1 MPVPAPTNFVLLNP
15 GFELGNTTGWTIT
28 QTGGTGT
35 PSASTARP
43 AFGSYSAFWAGAS
56 GSGHAG
62 GVEAEWINNAR
73 ATVAPGNTIQAQCRI
88 SLKDTDSSANR
99 GEIRIYWYDASNV
112 LLGHTSGNPIRGNSQ
127 AYQTSSVS
135 ASAPAGAQYAAVG
148 VWTTANS
155 SGGVY
160 FDEATYTYTWDRT
173 VALTSPLDGAE
184 YGLGVNIRYS
194 VAIGGTTPSVV
205 SVTYK
210 AGAATIGSSS
220 TGDYEFNSNDLAAG
234 TYAITAVVLF
244 SDGSELT
251 SAANN
256 ITITATPTPPTTR
269 EYKASNAYTNLVATN
284 FAKLSSNMP
293 SVALVTA
300 VEVLA
305 DYDLQILTRALDID
319 GTPESS
325 DGSTIFDIV
334 DTANIELTMLDGD
347 GTSYSK
353 AGSPIKTTVPI
364 LRSSF
369 DITEEGIS
377 EGKKWTIYDL
387 TTPVTVTLGSDTEFF
402 GLDPLAA
409 SDFTERSLGLKFYPT
424 LKSKP
429 ATADDGDAC
438 IRFFLNK
445 LRLRVYFDA
454 GSTEYY
460 FASADKTQV
469 IKGNL
474 VHSYVETGD
483 LRNGDAQGVLQL
495 NEDLAV
501 MLGTQTYIGDDW
513 TIHAAYPP
521 TDANQIGTVAAR
533 EQADGVGM
541 SYNGLPSAADIVAAR
556 TRYMFITANFYGDR
570 ELDSMYGAHGLPRA
584 FAYNGDFFYKIYTQP
599 DPVKDSPR
607 HVAYH
612 HGHLALGFDQGNVD
626 ISVVGQPYNFNGA
639 EGASSW
645 AIGDKVTGLLELS
658 GTILGV
664 FGSKSI
670 WGISGTT
677 LDNFATQVIS
687 PNIGAIEYTVTDMG
701 FPTYANAYGIYTLSQ
716 TQQYG
721 DYLGT
726 PLSQDVSPWLRPRLV
741 RKYTSD
747 KEVVVAWPVRTKNQ
761 YKLAFSDGYILSMT
775 LNAGQQSAPTFSFQ
789 QYTIYGPED
798 E

>member
-1 MPVPAPTNFVLLNP
+1 MPVPAPTSFVLLNP

-35 PSASTARP
+35 PSASVDRP
-43 AFGSYSAFWAGAS
+43 ESGSYSAFWHGAS

-62 GVEAEWINNAR
+62 GVEAEWINDAR
-73 ATVAPGNTIQAQCRI
+73 ATVAPGSPIQAQCRI
-88 SLKDTDSSANR
+88 SLKDTDSSQNR
-99 GEIRIYWYDASNV
+99 GEIRVYWYDASNA
-112 LLGHTSGNPIRGNSQ
+112 LISHSSGNLVKGNSSS
-127 AYQTSSVS
+127 YKTSAVS
-135 ASAPAGAQYAAVG
+135 ATAPANAQFAAIG

-160 FDEATYTYTWDRT
+160 FDDVTYTYAWDRT
-173 VALTSPLDGAE
+173 IALTSPLDGAQ
-184 YGLGVNIRYS
+184 YGVGLNIRYS
-194 VAIGGTTPSVV
+194 VAIGGTTPAIV

-210 AGAATIGSSS
+210 ADTDTIGSSS
-220 TGDYEFNSNDLAAG
+220 TPNYEFNDNDLPAG
-234 TYAITAVVLF
+234 TYAITATALM
-244 SDGSELT
+244 SDGSELV
-251 SAANN
+251 SAANT

-269 EYKASNAYTNLVATN
+269 EYKASNAYTNLVAEN

-300 VEVLA
+300 VEVLV
-305 DYDLQILTRALDID
+305 DYDLQILTRALDIG
-319 GTPESS
+319 GTAASS

-334 DTANIELTMLDGD
+334 DTANIELTLLDKD
-347 GTSYSK
+347 GTSYDK
-353 AGSPIKTTVPI
+353 AGSALTTTIPII
-364 LRSSF
+364 ASDF
-369 DITEEGIS
+369 DITEEGTS
-377 EGKKWTIYDL
+377 EDKKWTIFDL
-387 TTPVTVTLGSDTEFF
+387 TTPVTVTLGSENEFF
-402 GLDPLAA
+402 GLDPMAA
-409 SDFTERSLGLKFYPT
+409 ADFIEKSLGLKFYPS

-429 ATADDGDAC
+429 TTADDGDAC

-460 FASADKTQV
+460 FASPDKTQV

-483 LRNGDAQGVLQL
+483 LRNGDAQGILQL
-495 NEDLAV
+495 NSELTIED
-501 MLGTQTYIGDDW
+501 GTQTYIGDDW

-533 EQADGVGM
+533 EQDDGVGM
-541 SYNGLPSAADIVAAR
+541 AYNGLPTATEIVEAR
-556 TRYMFITANFYGDR
+556 NRYMFITANFYGDKD
-570 ELDSMYGAHGLPRA
+570 LNSIYGAHGLPRA

-607 HVAYH
+607 HLAYH
-612 HGHLALGFDQGNVD
+612 HGHLALGYDQGNVD
-626 ISVVGQPYNFNGA
+626 ISVVGQPYNFDGSQ
-639 EGASSW
+639 GASSW

-677 LDNFATQVIS
+677 LDNFATQVIT

-701 FPTYANAYGIYTLSQ
+701 LPAYANAYGIYTLSQ

-741 RKYTSD
+741 RKFTSD

-789 QYTIYGPED
+789 QYTIYTPED